1 MVFLIR
7 PLRKIYQ
14 TECGFSL
21 TRVFSYIDS
30 IFNSVL
36 LQKVRI
42 RENLYAGIFY
52 IVVLELNFLLFV
64 VVGEKLEKKKKKRF
78 TITVALLTKAALVSV
93 HAQYLKVG
101 SHPEIKKYK
110 ER

>member
-52 IVVLELNFLLFV
+52 IVVLELNFLSFV